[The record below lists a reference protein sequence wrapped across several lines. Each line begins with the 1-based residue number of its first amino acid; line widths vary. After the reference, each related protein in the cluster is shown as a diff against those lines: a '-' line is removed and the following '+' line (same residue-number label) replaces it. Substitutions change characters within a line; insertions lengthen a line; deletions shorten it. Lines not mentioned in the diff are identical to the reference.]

1 MQWALQVFK
10 ATCFFSNEVWLIQM
24 KGSPRE
30 LYDHVREID
39 LPKEQGRSSMQELLC
54 MVSTLKFWKDE
65 ARDSAIEG
73 DKRPR
78 CSKSV
83 FSSVHVYQI
92 VFKVKV
98 FYNVMYV
105 MPYSV
110 CLFLMKFLF
119 RLPWISCSYWLY
131 SGQTLASIGW
141 RLPKTWSHSTF
152 ACAKRVFS
160 RQTL

>member
-1 MQWALQVFK
+1 VSSTITSERLISRRNREEVRCKNCFARLQPSNFEKMKLEIPPSKEINVPRARNLSSLVLYIK
-10 ATCFFSNEVWLIQM
+10 LFSKL
-24 KGSPRE
+24 
-30 LYDHVREID
+30 
-39 LPKEQGRSSMQELLC
+39 
-54 MVSTLKFWKDE
+54 
-65 ARDSAIEG
+65 
-73 DKRPR
+73 
-78 CSKSV
+78 
-83 FSSVHVYQI
+83 
-92 VFKVKV
+92 KV

-105 MPYSV
+105 IPYSV

-119 RLPWISCSYWLY
+119 RLPWISCLYWLY

>member
-1 MQWALQVFK
+1 VSALR
-10 ATCFFSNEVWLIQM
+10 SRSRD
-24 KGSPRE
+24 GSPEGTGKKFDARTALHDFNPKLE
-30 LYDHVREID
+30 KKLEIPPSKEINVPRARNLSSLVLYIK
-39 LPKEQGRSSMQELLC
+39 L
-54 MVSTLKFWKDE
+54 F
-65 ARDSAIEG
+65 
-73 DKRPR
+73 
-78 CSKSV
+78 SKL
-83 FSSVHVYQI
+83 
-92 VFKVKV
+92 KV

-105 MPYSV
+105 IPYSV

-119 RLPWISCSYWLY
+119 RLPWISCLYWLY

>member
-1 MQWALQVFK
+1 VSSSITFERWFSRRNREEIRCKNCFARFQPQV
-10 ATCFFSNEVWLIQM
+10 
-24 KGSPRE
+24 G
-30 LYDHVREID
+30 
-39 LPKEQGRSSMQELLC
+39 
-54 MVSTLKFWKDE
+54 KDE

-73 DKRPR
+73 DKRPT

-83 FSSVHVYQI
+83 FSSVDVYQI
-92 VFKVKV
+92 VFKVQV

-105 MPYSV
+105 IPYSV